1 MVVAECGCRWWFQ
14 AAVSPPFSS
23 VSAFPPSLSVCASF
37 SVSHGAG
44 AVTNDGEDGGSWRWL
59 WDGAGGGGKLGR
71 VEGGRWLF
79 FSVFSSPPVSVL
91 LLLSLLLLFL
101 MVAAVVGGVMVVLF
115 CDGGFV
121 GGGWE
126 EQWRRWWRCNGALL
140 LPLLSCSF
148 TLLSPFFSFFFR
160 FARAPL
166 LSNKL
171 PPSVFCSSLLLQNFA
186 PLGFLFFLFLHP
198 LSSLSVT
205 ALYL

>member
-1 MVVAECGCRWWFQ
+1 M
-14 AAVSPPFSS
+14 AA
-23 VSAFPPSLSVCASF
+23 
-37 SVSHGAG
+37 
-44 AVTNDGEDGGSWRWL
+44 DGGSRRRFL
-59 WDGAGGGGKLGR
+59 LLSPLFLLFLRLSLFVLLFLFLTGQGLLPMTGRTVAAGGGGGKLGR
-71 VEGGRWLF
+71 AEGGRWFF
-79 FSVFSSPPVSVL
+79 FSVFSSPPVFVL

-101 MVAAVVGGVMVVLF
+101 MVAAVVGGAMVVLF
-115 CDGGFV
+115 CDGGSV

-126 EQWRRWWRCNGALL
+126 ERWRRWWRCNGALL

-148 TLLSPFFSFFFR
+148 TLLSPFSSFFFC

-171 PPSVFCSSLLLQNFA
+171 PPSVFYSSLLQNFS